1 MFCPLPLDF
10 IVRGFYIVFIDKA
23 ALTITLRPH
32 QERIIDR
39 LQNYNKGQVIV
50 PTGGGKT
57 LTMIMDAKSS
67 MDRCNSGVT
76 TVVVAPRILLAEQLC
91 SEFMEVIDPNNSDPY
106 LHVMH
111 VHSGETHYVS
121 TTKADKIHLYANCA
135 RTMGENVIIFTS
147 YNSLQRIVDADI
159 EVNTIYFDEAHNS
172 VKRNFF
178 PATEYFAE
186 NADRC
191 YFYTATPKH
200 SLTPKKPGMN
210 WSVYGQVLAN
220 IPAPELVE
228 GGYILPP
235 KVVVKQLPLIK
246 GRKVMYADDCDNL
259 LETLDN
265 CKSVNVVD
273 GLVDG
278 SSNLSKVLICARTTK
293 QIVNLL
299 THSDFCS
306 ELYQRGYSWMTITSK
321 TGAIIDGKKVDRE
334 KFFETLNT
342 WGKDPEKK
350 FVVIHHS
357 ILSEGINVSGL
368 EAVIF
373 MRNMDYIGI
382 SQSIG
387 RVIRLG
393 STEKTFGLVCIP
405 TYDTVGISTARKVQA
420 VVDVVFNQGQPAI
433 SEIRR

>member
-1 MFCPLPLDF
+1 M
-10 IVRGFYIVFIDKA
+10 YIGYIERDKHLA
-23 ALTITLRPH
+23 ITLRPH
-32 QERIIDR
+32 QQRIIDR
-39 LQNYNKGQVIV
+39 LQSYDKGQILV

-57 LTMIMDAKSS
+57 LTMILDTQRRHDSIT
-67 MDRCNSGVT
+67 NGTT

-91 SEFMEVIDPNNSDPY
+91 SEFLEVIDTANT
-106 LHVMH
+106 HIMH
-111 VHSGETHYVS
+111 VHSGETHHYS
-121 TTKADKIHLYANCA
+121 STKADKIHMFANTA
-135 RTMGENVIIFTS
+135 RTAGENVVIFTS

-172 VKRNFF
+172 VKKNFF
-178 PATEYFAE
+178 PATEFFAE

-210 WSVYGQVLAN
+210 WSVYGQVLVN
-220 IPAPELVE
+220 VPAPELVE
-228 GGYILPP
+228 GGFILPP
-235 KVVVKQLPLIK
+235 KVVVKQLPVIK
-246 GRKVMYADDCDNL
+246 GRKVMYAEDSDNL
-259 LETLDN
+259 IETIDDN
-265 CKSVNVVD
+265 NINKT
-273 GLVDG
+273 
-278 SSNLSKVLICARTTK
+278 LICARTTK
-293 QIVNLL
+293 QIVGLL
-299 THSDFCS
+299 SQSDFCS
-306 ELYQRGYSWMTITSK
+306 QLADRGYSWMTITSK
-321 TGAIIDGKKVDRE
+321 TGAIIDGKKVNRE
-334 KFFETLNT
+334 EFFNTLNA
-342 WGKDPEKK
+342 WGKDATKK

-393 STEKTFGLVCIP
+393 GKEKTFGLVCIP
-405 TYDTVGISTARKVQA
+405 TYDSVGIGTARKVQA

>member
-1 MFCPLPLDF
+1 M
-10 IVRGFYIVFIDKA
+10 YIVFMKQ
-23 ALTITLRPH
+23 ITLRPH
-32 QERIIDR
+32 QQQACDR
-39 LQNYNKGQVIV
+39 MLGYNKGQIIV

-57 LTMIMDAKSS
+57 LTMIVDTQRRH
-67 MDRCNSGVT
+67 DVINNGTT

-106 LHVMH
+106 LHVLH
-111 VHSGETHYVS
+111 VHSGETHYTS
-121 TTKADKIHLYANCA
+121 TTNAEKINVYANCA
-135 RTMGENVIIFTS
+135 RNMGENCIIFTT
-147 YNSLQRIVDADI
+147 YHSLHRIVEADI

-172 VKRNFF
+172 VQRNFF
-178 PATEYFAE
+178 PATEHFSE
-186 NADRC
+186 VSERC

-200 SLTPKKPGMN
+200 SLTVNKPGMN
-210 WSVYGQVLAN
+210 WGDVYGQVICN
-220 IPAPELVE
+220 VPAPDLVDQ
-228 GGYILPP
+228 GYILPP

-246 GRKVMYADDCDNL
+246 GRKVMYAEDSDNL
-259 LETLDN
+259 IETIDDN
-265 CKSVNVVD
+265 NIDKT
-273 GLVDG
+273 
-278 SSNLSKVLICARTTK
+278 LICARSTK
-293 QIVNLL
+293 QIMGLL
-299 THSDFCS
+299 SQSDFVMQLQS
-306 ELYQRGYSWMTITSK
+306 RGYSWMMITSK
-321 TGAIIDGKKVDRE
+321 TGAIIDGQKVDRE
-334 KFFETLNT
+334 KFFDTLNT

-393 STEKTFGLVCIP
+393 GTEKTFGLVCIP
-405 TYDTVGISTARKVQA
+405 TYDPVGISTARKVQA

>member
-1 MFCPLPLDF
+1 MTSL
-10 IVRGFYIVFIDKA
+10 
-23 ALTITLRPH
+23 ITLRPH
-32 QERIIDR
+32 QIRILDR
-39 LQNYNKGQVIV
+39 MRNYNKGQIIV

-57 LTMIMDAKSS
+57 MCMIQDTAHSQQSK
-67 MDRCNSGVT
+67 CGVT

-91 SEFMEVIDPNNSDPY
+91 SEFMELIDGSY
-106 LHVMH
+106 THVMH
-111 VHSGETHYVS
+111 VHSGETHHFS
-121 TTKADKIHLYANCA
+121 TTNPEKIHLFANCA
-135 RTMGENVIIFTS
+135 RTAGENLIIFTT

-159 EVNTIYFDEAHNS
+159 EVNNIYFDEAHNS
-172 VKRNFF
+172 VKKNFF
-178 PATEYFAE
+178 PATEFFAE

-246 GRKVMYADDCDNL
+246 GRKVMFADDCDNL

-299 THSDFCS
+299 THSDFCA

-334 KFFETLNT
+334 KFFDTLNT
-342 WGKDPEKK
+342 WGRDPDKK

-393 STEKTFGLVCIP
+393 GSEKTFGLVCVP
-405 TYDTVGISTARKVQA
+405 TYDSVGISTARKVQA

>member
-1 MFCPLPLDF
+1 ML
-10 IVRGFYIVFIDKA
+10 YIIYIDGT

-32 QERIIDR
+32 QQRITDR
-39 LQNYNKGQVIV
+39 MLAYNKGQIIV

-57 LTMIMDAKSS
+57 LTMIMDTQRRH
-67 MDRCNSGVT
+67 DVINNGTT

-91 SEFMEVIDPNNSDPY
+91 SEFLEVIDTSNT
-106 LHVMH
+106 HIMH
-111 VHSGETHYVS
+111 VHSGETHHFSS
-121 TTKADKIHLYANCA
+121 TKSDKIHLFANTA
-135 RTMGENVIIFTS
+135 RTAGENVIIFTS

-172 VKRNFF
+172 VKKNFF
-178 PATEYFAE
+178 PATEFFAE

-235 KVVVKQLPLIK
+235 KVVVKKLDLIK
-246 GRKVMYADDCDNL
+246 GRKVMYAEDCDNL
-259 LETLDN
+259 LETIDDN
-265 CKSVNVVD
+265 NIDKT
-273 GLVDG
+273 
-278 SSNLSKVLICARTTK
+278 LICARTTK
-293 QIVNLL
+293 QIMGLL
-299 THSDFCS
+299 SQSDFCMQLA
-306 ELYQRGYSWMTITSK
+306 ERGYSWMTITSK
-321 TGAIIDGKKVDRE
+321 TGAIIDGKKVNRE
-334 KFFETLNT
+334 EFFNTLNA
-342 WGKDPEKK
+342 WGKDGTKK

-405 TYDTVGISTARKVQA
+405 TYDTVGISTAKKVQA
-420 VVDVVFNQGQPAI
+420 VVDVVFNQGLPAV